1 MNYEQLISTIT
12 SILNDDTIHK
22 QGFSLVYELNPK
34 RHKQMNEHL
43 FYKSNP
49 PNETPIYSD
58 EFEAE
63 VGGITIKFI
72 KKINNFD

>member
-1 MNYEQLISTIT
+1 MNYEQLISTVT
-12 SILNDDTIHK
+12 SILEDETIFK
-22 QGFSLVYELNPK
+22 EGLTLVYTLNPK

-49 PNETPIYSD
+49 PTATPTYTD

-63 VGGITIKFI
+63 VGGLTIKFI
-72 KKINNFD
+72 KSS